1 MDRFI
6 ELVRNVDLGC
16 MLSRAELTGIALLEF
31 LRMGVPIIATDVGG
45 IPDILELGAGQL
57 VSPEISADDF
67 AQHLARLIDDPEEMA
82 ELKHN
87 AWRRRHNASWRR
99 VIEDLR
105 GVLS

>member
-6 ELVRNVDLGC
+6 GIIRNVDVGC

-57 VSPEISADDF
+57 VSREISAGDL
-67 AQHLARLIDDPEEMA
+67 AQHLARLLDEPYQIA
-82 ELKHN
+82 ELQQN
-87 AWRRRHNASWRR
+87 AWRRRRNASWRR
-99 VIEDLR
+99 AVQDLK
-105 GVLS
+105 GVLN